1 MPAEPSQA
9 DSPDMATTVAR
20 NSSTTPGALLGAAPE
35 VQALPAAAASAD
47 GRLRLLR
54 MALWFAAFS
63 GWLLI
68 AVFGLQGFGEW
79 QTTVRL
85 AALLLLGVAI
95 ALWAEFEA
103 AQQFRLASLAD
114 TAAAGERRRISL
126 DLHDSAIQPYLG
138 LRLGLEALRRRMDA
152 DNPLARDI
160 DELFM
165 MTQDSIAELRGYVRV
180 LGGRPTQ
187 EALLD
192 GLRRQVERFRGF
204 YGLDVELDVAAD
216 VEVDERLSDDIV
228 RMVGEGLS
236 NVGRHTESHHATI
249 SLSRAARRLELRIA
263 DDGAGDPDAWQ
274 RFTPVSLT
282 LRAQRLRG
290 SVTVEPRRGG
300 GSTVWIS
307 IPV

>member
-180 LGGRPTQ
+180 LRGSTAPAGT
-187 EALLD
+187 LLD
-192 GLRRQVERFRGF
+192 ELRRQAERFQRF
-204 YGLDVELDVAAD
+204 YGFKVEISIEPDLIVADALAA
-216 VEVDERLSDDIV
+216 EVV
-228 RMVGEGLS
+228 QMVGEGLS
-236 NVGRHTESHHATI
+236 NVGRHTTSRQVTVV
-249 SLSRAARRLELRIA
+249 LSAAQRRLVVEIVDHR
-263 DDGAGDPDAWQ
+263 GDRKAWR

-282 LRAQRLRG
+282 LRARRLGGMVEVAPRESG
-290 SVTVEPRRGG
+290 GTVVR
-300 GSTVWIS
+300 VV